1 MQYIVLI
8 EISRNH
14 LKEAPYR
21 CNAPPKS
28 LILIPFS
35 CKFITVNFIKM
46 KLLKY
51 PWQFFSKCFLTVI
64 SMKWQ
69 VSIRNVILGCKF
81 MLPWVVWQALKFLR
95 VRKENIDVLIIHMTE
110 NDFLWYCKVH
120 VSKTLQKFI

>member
-1 MQYIVLI
+1 MYVKLLKISLRYCKKGKKIRLTIVKCYVFKDDAKASHKSKAEMQYIVLI
-8 EISRNH
+8 ELSRNH

-21 CNAPPKS
+21 CNALPKS

-64 SMKWQ
+64 SMK
-69 VSIRNVILGCKF
+69 
-81 MLPWVVWQALKFLR
+81 
-95 VRKENIDVLIIHMTE
+95 
-110 NDFLWYCKVH
+110 
-120 VSKTLQKFI
+120 